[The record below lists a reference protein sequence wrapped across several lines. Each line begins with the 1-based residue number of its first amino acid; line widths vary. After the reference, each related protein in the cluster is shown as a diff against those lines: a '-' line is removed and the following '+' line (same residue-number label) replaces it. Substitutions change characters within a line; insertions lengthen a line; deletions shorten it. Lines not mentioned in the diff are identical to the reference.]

1 MFGMK
6 KVFLVVS
13 CLALLTLASCGKKNK
28 TEETETPTSLAA
40 TTTGGINESTTP
52 LDRTD
57 TLRMG
62 GHVFEI
68 RTNRQTDKSLPKV
81 KDENDVEFYDNKVE
95 VRIVCD
101 GQETFSRTFTK
112 KDFAEKLSN
121 ADVSHDVLQGMALD
135 RDQTTASTIVLGAQ
149 LGQPGLDG
157 EGPAFSVAITSGGS
171 VTIQSVS
178 NQVTTKEDM
187 EGME

>member
-1 MFGMK
+1 
-6 KVFLVVS
+6 
-13 CLALLTLASCGKKNK
+13 
-28 TEETETPTSLAA
+28 
-40 TTTGGINESTTP
+40 
-52 LDRTD
+52 
-57 TLRMG
+57 MG

-178 NQVTTKEDM
+178 NRVTTKEDM